1 MPDVDPFLLH
11 TFREIGMA
19 DSKGM
24 QLTPLSFI
32 ELDAYC
38 NRMKVDLTPWESIN
52 IIDMSRDYVGW
63 LNKGTNPQC
72 TSPWKDRSDE
82 AMQANDNAIAEKMKS
97 LRGKKNE
104 PR

>member
-1 MPDVDPFLLH
+1 MPDADQFLLY

-24 QLTPLSFI
+24 QLTPLSFT

-38 NRMKVDLTPWESIN
+38 SRLKVDLTPWESML
-52 IIDMSRDYVGW
+52 IISMSRNYVNW
-63 LNKGTNPQC
+63 LNKGTDPEC
-72 TSPWKDRSDE
+72 ISPWTDRSDE
-82 AMQANDNAIAEKMKS
+82 AVKANDDAVAEKMKS
-97 LRGKKNE
+97 LRGRKVE